1 MPDTGALDR
10 AEQETPMA
18 YMLLMMEPTGQRRTR
33 TPEQGR
39 EVYGR
44 MVQWGEQLKSRG
56 LLLASESLSLGPE
69 TARVQVRDGQRRIV
83 DGPFSEA
90 KELVGGFFLVD
101 VATRE
106 QAVAIAAECPA
117 AEWCTVEVRALMP
130 CYESA

>member
-1 MPDTGALDR
+1 
-10 AEQETPMA
+10 MA